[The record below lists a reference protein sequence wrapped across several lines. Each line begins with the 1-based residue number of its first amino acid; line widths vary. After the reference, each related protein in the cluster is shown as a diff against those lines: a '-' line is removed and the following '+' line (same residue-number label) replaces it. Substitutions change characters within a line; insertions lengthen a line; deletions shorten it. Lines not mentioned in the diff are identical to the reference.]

1 MAPIPQKCPVIRAF
15 SHERQSAD
23 HEPPCHRLL
32 VPQSQHQLRVV
43 AIRNVLAGQTV
54 LANLVNVI
62 VDLGARKSVHGKGSR
77 VRIFVNIG
85 GEETI
90 YLMLDVDSERP

>member
-1 MAPIPQKCPVIRAF
+1 MYLRAKVGVLWLPICLWAYWLSQPV
-15 SHERQSAD
+15 
-23 HEPPCHRLL
+23 
-32 VPQSQHQLRVV
+32 
-43 AIRNVLAGQTV
+43 V